1 MGKENTKDIYV
12 ISSTGYEGHFLTSH
26 NDEFYEFLTNSE
38 NLDPIYLQKLLDLD
52 YEVFDKNIN
61 NDLTHSQKQ
70 KIYLFEGLN
79 WIKENPKKNI
89 ELIFLNLKN
98 FLIPGVNIKFYSTI
112 IWLISFMISLPIFLF
127 AYIEIIKRVLLKFKE
142 NLVILS
148 IFFSMISFV
157 VFFHHQGRFRTVTI
171 EPLYI
176 IYASSF
182 IVNVFKRK
190 NS

>member
-1 MGKENTKDIYV
+1 MGFGNFIWGFHIDSNGKMIIWNGKGMI
-12 ISSTGYEGHFLTSH
+12 
-26 NDEFYEFLTNSE
+26 
-38 NLDPIYLQKLLDLD
+38 KL
-52 YEVFDKNIN
+52 NIN
-61 NDLTHSQKQ
+61 
-70 KIYLFEGLN
+70 
-79 WIKENPKKNI
+79 
-89 ELIFLNLKN
+89 
-98 FLIPGVNIKFYSTI
+98 FYSTK

-157 VFFHHQGRFRTVTI
+157 VIFYHIGRYRTVII

-190 NS
+190 ISKVLSN